1 MGLLV
6 DGEWRVDWKRTDGT
20 SGKFERSAAQFRN
33 WITADGRPGP
43 SGRGDFKAEAERY
56 HLYVSFACPWAHR
69 TLIFRRIKG
78 LEAMIGVSVVNWHMG
93 EQGWSFADG
102 PGVIPDPVANAQYMH
117 EVYTRADPEYSGVV
131 SVPVLWDKADN
142 TIVSNESS
150 EIIRMFNSAF
160 DSAGA
165 LPGDYYPQHLHTEID
180 EVNKRIYE
188 TLNNGVYR
196 SGFATSQAA
205 YDAAIRPL
213 FDTLDW
219 LESRLTER
227 RYLLGSEITE
237 ADWRLFPTLVRFD
250 SVYHGH
256 FKCNLRRL
264 TDYPSLWAYTRD
276 LYQQPLV
283 GETVDMVHNTNHYY
297 GSHKSVNPTLIVP
310 IGPEL
315 DFAEPHGR
323 DALS

>member
-1 MGLLV
+1 MI
-6 DGEWRVDWKRTDGT
+6 DGQWRAEWNRTEGA

-33 WITADGRPGP
+33 WITADGRPGS
-43 SGRGDFKAEAERY
+43 SGRGGFKAEAGRY
-56 HLYVSFACPWAHR
+56 LLYVSLACPWAHR

-131 SVPVLWDKADN
+131 SVPVLWDKAEN

-160 DSAGA
+160 DGAGA
-165 LPGDYYPQHLHTEID
+165 LPGDFYPQHLRPEID
-180 EVNKRIYE
+180 EVNERIYE

-205 YDAAIRPL
+205 YDAAVRLL

-219 LESRLTER
+219 LECT
-227 RYLLGSEITE
+227 
-237 ADWRLFPTLVRFD
+237 
-250 SVYHGH
+250 
-256 FKCNLRRL
+256 
-264 TDYPSLWAYTRD
+264 AYA
-276 LYQQPLV
+276 
-283 GETVDMVHNTNHYY
+283 
-297 GSHKSVNPTLIVP
+297 
-310 IGPEL
+310 IG
-315 DFAEPHGR
+315 AT
-323 DALS
+323 